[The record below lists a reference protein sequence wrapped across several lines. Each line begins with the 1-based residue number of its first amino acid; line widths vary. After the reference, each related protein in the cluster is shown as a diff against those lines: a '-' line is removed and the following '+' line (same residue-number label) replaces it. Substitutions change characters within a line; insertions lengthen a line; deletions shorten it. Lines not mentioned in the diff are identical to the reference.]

1 MKKKV
6 WAYIFLF
13 IVSFSNFT
21 FISIATSDGS
31 IKRTYLYN
39 SKMVYINQGETNLS
53 LENNSHF
60 FNVFMNTSWQTV
72 YLLTVNKPYVWHW
85 DDDGN
90 PLINVNISSIPSGE
104 NVTVTISMQII
115 KQEREIPNINFT
127 GSKNREEIDLEFKE
141 DYLQSEGSWLVDDV
155 TLRSLAND
163 IWVDGGESENILKIV
178 TDLADWVGRNI
189 VPVTHDVPYYPNQTL
204 ITQEGDCDDQANL
217 LITLSRIL
225 GIPAYLQVGAIRKY
239 GKDEGVAW
247 DGHIQS
253 SLMNIGYHGWAM
265 IYIPPWGWLP
275 FDMTLAWRENT
286 LKGITSAPIWNL
298 DGIKILD
305 IVKSDWAGDGKTQ
318 KEEYINSQLYI
329 YYEDELIIQEGENL
343 WANLPVMWL
352 YGVFLVIGTSIV
364 VFFFNSRR
372 KRRKLNLISSKA
384 TRSMND
390 KI

>member
-1 MKKKV
+1 MNYSLKKNV
-6 WAYIFLF
+6 WVFIFLI

-39 SKMVYINQGETNLS
+39 SKIVYTNQGETDIN

-104 NVTVTISMQII
+104 NVTITFSMQII
-115 KQEREIPNINFT
+115 KHEREIPNINFT
-127 GSKNREEIDLEFKE
+127 SSKNREDIDLEFKE
-141 DYLQSEGSWLVDDV
+141 DYLQAEGSWLVNDV
-155 TLRSLAND
+155 MLRSLAND
-163 IWVDGGESENILKIV
+163 IWVDGGETENILKIV
-178 TDLADWVGRNI
+178 TDLADWVGQNI
-189 VPVTHDVPYYPNQTL
+189 VPVNHDVPYYPNQTL
-204 ITQEGDCDDQANL
+204 ITKEGDCDDQANL

-239 GKDEGVAW
+239 GKDEGEAW
-247 DGHIQS
+247 DGHIKS
-253 SLMNIGYHGWAM
+253 SLINIGYHGWAM

-275 FDMTLAWRENT
+275 FDMTLGWKENT
-286 LKGITSAPIWNL
+286 LEVINSAPIWNL

-318 KEEYINSQLYI
+318 KEEYLKSQLYI
-329 YYEDELIIQEGENL
+329 HYEDELIIQEGENI
-343 WANLPVMWL
+343 WANLPIMWP

-364 VFFFNSRR
+364 GIFLITRR
-372 KRRKLNLISSKA
+372 KRRNLNISS
-384 TRSMND
+384 
-390 KI
+390 